1 MSTTGRSAARATG
14 QEAARATAEGPAS
27 AALSNTSA
35 RATGPKGAACLNQE
49 APGGVAT
56 NTVATGRDAVD
67 SWLAEHAVDLVQW
80 RRHIHAN
87 PELSRTEFGTTE
99 FVAAWLTKAGLSP
112 QKMPGGTG
120 LICDIGPEGPR
131 IGLRADMDAL
141 PLQEFTGLPFAS
153 TVPGVSHACGHD
165 AHTTVLLGT
174 ALALAEVPEL
184 PVGVRLVFQPAEEV
198 MPGGAIDLVAA
209 GVMEGVD
216 RIFALHCD
224 PRLEVGR
231 VGIRVG
237 AITSAADT
245 IELVLDSPG
254 GHTSRPHLTSD
265 LVYAIGTVITGLP
278 GLLSRRIDPRT
289 STVMVWGAVSAGK
302 APNAIP
308 QTGMLTGTVRTGDHA
323 TWSLLEPMVHE
334 IVDGLLAPTGVR
346 YQLNYRRG
354 VPPVVND
361 EHSTRLFEDAIRALG
376 PDALADTIQSGGGED
391 FSWYLEEV
399 PGAMARLGVWS
410 GHGEQ
415 LDLHQPTFDLDERA
429 LEVGVRVL
437 SNIVLQQP
445 SR

>member
-1 MSTTGRSAARATG
+1 MSSTGRSVANSTTTG
-14 QEAARATAEGPAS
+14 QEAVEG
-27 AALSNTSA
+27 
-35 RATGPKGAACLNQE
+35 
-49 APGGVAT
+49 
-56 NTVATGRDAVD
+56 
-67 SWLAEHAVDLVQW
+67 WLAEHTVDLVQW

-99 FVAAWLTKAGLSP
+99 FVSAWLTKAGLTP

-141 PLQEFTGLPFAS
+141 PLQEFTGLSFAS

-165 AHTTVLLGT
+165 AHTTILLGT
-174 ALALAEVPEL
+174 ALALAEVPQL

-198 MPGGAIDLVAA
+198 MPGGAIDMVAA
-209 GVMEGVD
+209 GAMEGVE

-245 IELVLDSPG
+245 VELVLDSPG

-323 TWSLLEPMVHE
+323 TWSLLEPMVRE

-346 YQLNYRRG
+346 YQLNYKRG

-361 EHSTRLFEDAIRALG
+361 EYSTRMFEAAIRELG
-376 PDALADTIQSGGGED
+376 PDSLADTMQSGGGED

-415 LDLHQPTFDLDERA
+415 LDLHQPTFDIDERA
-429 LEVGVRVL
+429 LAVGVRVL
-437 SNIVLQQP
+437 SNIVL
-445 SR
+445 SV

>member
-1 MSTTGRSAARATG
+1 M
-14 QEAARATAEGPAS
+14 
-27 AALSNTSA
+27 
-35 RATGPKGAACLNQE
+35 
-49 APGGVAT
+49 
-56 NTVATGRDAVD
+56 
-67 SWLAEHAVDLVQW
+67 AEHAVDLVQW

>member
-1 MSTTGRSAARATG
+1 MSTTGRSAAQATSSTAG
-14 QEAARATAEGPAS
+14 ARVVTEGLGSFAVPE
-27 AALSNTSA
+27 TM
-35 RATGPKGAACLNQE
+35 G
-49 APGGVAT
+49 
-56 NTVATGRDAVD
+56 TGREAVE
-67 SWLAEHAVDLVQW
+67 SWLADHTVDLVGW

-99 FVAAWLTKAGLSP
+99 FVSAWLTKAGLSP
-112 QKMPGGTG
+112 QVLPGGTG
-120 LICDIGPEGPR
+120 LICDIGPEGRR
-131 IGLRADMDAL
+131 IGLRADIDAL
-141 PLQEFTGLPFAS
+141 PLQEFTGLSFAS

-165 AHTTVLLGT
+165 AHTTILLGT

-184 PVGVRLVFQPAEEV
+184 PVGVRLVFQPAEEI
-198 MPGGAIDLVAA
+198 MPGGAIDVVATGAMA
-209 GVMEGVD
+209 GVE

-308 QTGMLTGTVRTGDHA
+308 QTGMLTGTIRTGDHD
-323 TWSLLEPMVHE
+323 TWSLLEPMVRE

-354 VPPVVND
+354 VPPVVNE
-361 EHSTRLFEDAIRALG
+361 EHSTRMFEDAIRALG
-376 PDALADTIQSGGGED
+376 PDALADTMQSGGGED

-410 GHGEQ
+410 GEGEQ
-415 LDLHQPTFDLDERA
+415 LDLHQPTFDIDERA
-429 LEVGVRVL
+429 LAVGVRVL
-437 SNIVLQQP
+437 SNIVLG
-445 SR
+445 SV

>member
-1 MSTTGRSAARATG
+1 MGTGR
-14 QEAARATAEGPAS
+14 EAVE
-27 AALSNTSA
+27 
-35 RATGPKGAACLNQE
+35 
-49 APGGVAT
+49 
-56 NTVATGRDAVD
+56 
-67 SWLAEHAVDLVQW
+67 SWLADHTVDLVGW

-99 FVAAWLTKAGLSP
+99 FVSAWLTKAGLSP
-112 QKMPGGTG
+112 QVLPGGTG
-120 LICDIGPEGPR
+120 LICDIGPEGRR
-131 IGLRADMDAL
+131 IGLRADIDAL
-141 PLQEFTGLPFAS
+141 PLQEFTGLSFAS

-165 AHTTVLLGT
+165 AHTTILLGT

-184 PVGVRLVFQPAEEV
+184 PVGVRLVFQPAEEI
-198 MPGGAIDLVAA
+198 MPGGAIDVVATGAMA
-209 GVMEGVD
+209 GVE

-308 QTGMLTGTVRTGDHA
+308 QTGMLTGTIRTGDHD
-323 TWSLLEPMVHE
+323 TWSLLEPMVRE

-354 VPPVVND
+354 VPPVVNE
-361 EHSTRLFEDAIRALG
+361 EHSTRMFEDAIRALG
-376 PDALADTIQSGGGED
+376 PDALADTMQSGGGED

-410 GHGEQ
+410 GEGEQ
-415 LDLHQPTFDLDERA
+415 LDLHQPTFDIDERA
-429 LEVGVRVL
+429 LAVGVRVL
-437 SNIVLQQP
+437 SNIVL
-445 SR
+445 SV

>member
-1 MSTTGRSAARATG
+1 M
-14 QEAARATAEGPAS
+14 
-27 AALSNTSA
+27 
-35 RATGPKGAACLNQE
+35 
-49 APGGVAT
+49 
-56 NTVATGRDAVD
+56 DA
-67 SWLAEHAVDLVQW
+67 WLADHTADLVHW

-87 PELSRTEFGTTE
+87 PELSRTEFATTE
-99 FVAAWLTKAGLSP
+99 FISAWLHKAGLQP
-112 QKMPGGTG
+112 RVLPGGTG
-120 LICDIGPEGPR
+120 LVCDIGPDGPR
-131 IGLRADMDAL
+131 IGLRADIDAL
-141 PLQEFTGLPFAS
+141 PLQEFTGLSFAS
-153 TVPGVSHACGHD
+153 TAPGVAHACGHD
-165 AHTTVLLGT
+165 AHAAILLG
-174 ALALAEVPEL
+174 AAMALAEVQRL
-184 PVGVRLVFQPAEEV
+184 PIGVRVVFQPAEEV
-198 MPGGAIDLVAA
+198 MPGGAIDVVATGA
-209 GVMEGVD
+209 MEGVE

-231 VGIRVG
+231 VGVRCG
-237 AITSAADT
+237 PITSAADT
-245 IELVLDSPG
+245 VELVLDSPG

-323 TWSLLEPMVHE
+323 TWSLLEPMVRE

-346 YQLNYRRG
+346 YQLNYKRG

-361 EHSTRLFEDAIRALG
+361 EQATRMFEDAIRKLG
-376 PDALADTIQSGGGED
+376 PDALADTMQSSGGED

-429 LEVGVRVL
+429 LAVGVRVL
-437 SNIVLQQP
+437 TNIVLAG
-445 SR
+445 

>member
-1 MSTTGRSAARATG
+1 MSTTGRARDTDPLAGSWVTMADNEHSAV
-14 QEAARATAEGPAS
+14 
-27 AALSNTSA
+27 SNGS
-35 RATGPKGAACLNQE
+35 RS
-49 APGGVAT
+49 
-56 NTVATGRDAVD
+56 GRDAVGA
-67 SWLAEHAVDLVQW
+67 WLSDHLVDLVQW

-87 PELSRTEFGTTE
+87 PELSRTEFATTE
-99 FVAAWLTKAGLSP
+99 FVSAWLTKAGLIP
-112 QKMPGGTG
+112 QVLPGGTG

-141 PLQEFTGLPFAS
+141 PLQEFTGLSFAS
-153 TVPGVSHACGHD
+153 TVPGVAHACGHD
-165 AHTTVLLGT
+165 AHTTILLGT
-174 ALALAEVPEL
+174 ALALAELPQL
-184 PVGVRLVFQPAEEV
+184 PVGVRLIFQPAEEV
-198 MPGGAIDLVAA
+198 MPGGAIDVVASGAMA
-209 GVMEGVD
+209 GVERM
-216 RIFALHCD
+216 FALHCD

-308 QTGMLTGTVRTGDHA
+308 QTGMLTGTIRTGDHE
-323 TWSLLEPMVHE
+323 TWSLLEPMVRE

-354 VPPVVND
+354 VPPVVN
-361 EHSTRLFEDAIRALG
+361 EVQSTRMFEDAIRALG
-376 PDALADTIQSGGGED
+376 PDALADTMQSGGGED

-410 GHGEQ
+410 GEGEQ

-437 SNIVLQQP
+437 TDIVL
-445 SR
+445 RAR

>member
-1 MSTTGRSAARATG
+1 MSTTGRSSAH
-14 QEAARATAEGPAS
+14 AEGS
-27 AALSNTSA
+27 AC
-35 RATGPKGAACLNQE
+35 ATTEG
-49 APGGVAT
+49 PGGAGVADMSGSE
-56 NTVATGRDAVD
+56 VVDA
-67 SWLAEHAVDLVQW
+67 WLAEHTVDLIQW

-87 PELSRTEFGTTE
+87 PELSRTEFATTE
-99 FVAAWLTKAGLSP
+99 FISTWLTKAGLTP

-120 LICDIGPEGPR
+120 LICDIGPVDAPR

-141 PLQEFTGLPFAS
+141 PLQEFTGLGFAS

-165 AHTTVLLGT
+165 AHTAILLGT
-174 ALALAEVPEL
+174 ALALAEIDL
-184 PVGVRLVFQPAEEV
+184 PVGVRFVFQPAEEV
-198 MPGGAIDLVAA
+198 MPGGAIDMVAA
-209 GVMEGVD
+209 GAMEGVD

-245 IELVLDSPG
+245 VELVLDSPG

-323 TWSLLEPMVHE
+323 TWSLLEPMVNE

-361 EHSTRLFEDAIRALG
+361 EHSTRMFEDAIRALG
-376 PDALADTIQSGGGED
+376 PDALADTPQSGGGED

-410 GHGEQ
+410 GEGEQ
-415 LDLHQPTFDLDERA
+415 LDLHQATFDLDERA
-429 LEVGVRVL
+429 LAVGVRAL
-437 SNIVLQQP
+437 SNIILQAG
-445 SR
+445 

>member
-1 MSTTGRSAARATG
+1 MGGQGSAAQSDIAD
-14 QEAARATAEGPAS
+14 AGP
-27 AALSNTSA
+27 
-35 RATGPKGAACLNQE
+35 
-49 APGGVAT
+49 
-56 NTVATGRDAVD
+56 DAVD
-67 SWLAEHAVDLVQW
+67 SWLAEHTVDLVQW

-87 PELSRTEFGTTE
+87 PELSRTEFATTE
-99 FVAAWLTKAGLSP
+99 FVSAWLTKAGLTP
-112 QKMPGGTG
+112 QKMPNGTG
-120 LICDIGPEGPR
+120 VLCDIGPVDAPR

-141 PLQEFTGLPFAS
+141 PLQEFTGLSFAS
-153 TVPGVSHACGHD
+153 TAPGVSHACGHD
-165 AHTTVLLGT
+165 AHTTILLGT
-174 ALALAEVPEL
+174 ALALADQEL
-184 PVGVRLVFQPAEEV
+184 PVGVRFVFQPAEEV
-198 MPGGAIDLVAA
+198 MPGGAIDMVAA
-209 GVMEGVD
+209 GAMEGVD

-323 TWSLLEPMVHE
+323 TWSLLEPMVRE

-361 EHSTRLFEDAIRALG
+361 EHSTRMFEDAIRMLG
-376 PDALADTIQSGGGED
+376 PDALADTLQSGGGED
-391 FSWYLEEV
+391 FSWYQEEV

-429 LEVGVRVL
+429 LAVGVRVL
-437 SNIVLQQP
+437 SNIVLNA
-445 SR
+445 S